1 MIVLRKEADARFAV
15 NAILKY
21 LQLGQDMEVLNA
33 KNLRTLFLLSPETNK
48 ILAEV
53 LFGAITRDT
62 LQVKLAVLHV
72 RASQDIQE
80 PIVKLLLDQISLDA
94 LCKML
99 LALQDKLV
107 ANAPK

>member
-1 MIVLRKEADARFAV
+1 
-15 NAILKY
+15 
-21 LQLGQDMEVLNA
+21 MEVLNA

-48 ILAEV
+48 ILAKV

-80 PIVKLLLDQISLDA
+80 PIAKLLLGQISLDA
-94 LCKML
+94 LRKML